1 MASADEWT
9 EAYQEEWVSQE
20 AREDAWTF
28 DVQGWIHMPAALEHS
43 SDAER
48 GGVDLLL
55 QQPRVLAKLEELAQG
70 ETRYRLD
77 APPRE
82 LQGQGQGWLNSLL
95 PSDVR
100 RLGYDLGV
108 YPTQRALIRGFR
120 LLLVLEDGGSPVT
133 PVALAPASHK
143 AVLPPPTADVVEA
156 MGGVARPALRA
167 GDVLIA
173 AATTLAAN
181 HSPRGPDSA
190 ARLVEVV
197 LRFDPFADAG
207 ATLRENIEGTGGP
220 IAGGKG
226 KLPAWFEEATPE
238 QQAVMGPG
246 FSPLRP
252 EHDRLRAVESDGE
265 SVRLAP
271 DDGEQPLLAADEEAI
286 ERWFFDTMGYLIVK
300 QVMDRGEAL
309 DVPKFRAC
317 LRSR

>member
-9 EAYQEEWVSQE
+9 EAYQEEWSSQE

-28 DVQGWIHMPAALEHS
+28 DVQGWIHLPAALQHS
-43 SDAER
+43 EA
-48 GGVDLLL
+48 GGGDLLL
-55 QQPRVLAKLEELAQG
+55 QQPRVLAKLQELAQG

-82 LQGQGQGWLNSLL
+82 VQGQGQGWLNSLL

-108 YPTQRALIRGFR
+108 YPARRALIRGFR
-120 LLLVLEDGGSPVT
+120 VLLVVEDEGSPVT

-143 AVLPPPTADVVEA
+143 AVLPPPTAGVVEE

-173 AATTLAAN
+173 AATTLAA
-181 HSPRGPDSA
+181 HSPRGPDGSA
-190 ARLVEVV
+190 LVEVV
-197 LRFDPFADAG
+197 LRFDPFADAS
-207 ATLRENIEGTGGP
+207 ATLRENIEGAGGP
-220 IAGGKG
+220 IAGAKG
-226 KLPAWFEEATPE
+226 MLPAWFEEATPE

-246 FSPLRP
+246 FAPLRP

-300 QVMDRGEAL
+300 QVMDRGETL
-309 DVPKFRAC
+309 TFSSFVRV
-317 LRSR
+317 